1 MDFEPYFKVHSLVS
15 AHPKSTLCQMTNL
28 NMILHEVVSV
38 YLFVRIWNSSQ
49 FPAEFIS
56 ERFRNGQYVQTETD
70 TGLLRRGKGVW
81 DTVRRRRSPV
91 RAQSASP
98 AGIFLNP
105 SKPSNGVKIS
115 SIPRPSSVSRYLIFF
130 HLWGSTNPPPP
141 FSPPRSDSDKL
152 T

>member
-28 NMILHEVVSV
+28 NMILHVVVSV

-91 RAQSASP
+91 GGQSASP
-98 AGIFLNP
+98 SGMFLNP
-105 SKPSNGVKIS
+105 SKPSNGLKIS
-115 SIPRPSSVSRYLIFF
+115 SIPRPSQCVTLSHFFLIY
-130 HLWGSTNPPPP
+130 GVRPTPPPP
-141 FSPPRSDSDKL
+141 SHLLDL
-152 T
+152 TQIN